1 MIRYKRNIYIL
12 IIFSAF
18 TFFNVYFIISEF
30 HRKSY
35 RPILNKDNNIVLNNK
50 YIIYEPPQLSNLY
63 LIERAEKKKKKTPI
77 PKSGNPASA
86 PRGYTASAKDIRPAS
101 RSASSSS
108 SISCMWPAN
117 GVLSSGYGM
126 REGGFHKGIDI
137 ALPSGSNIY
146 AFADGIV
153 SFSGWDNGGYGNLVI
168 ISHANNL
175 ETYYAHNSKLLVKC
189 SQPVKKGQLIAL
201 SGNTG
206 DSDGPHCHFEIRKNE
221 IPFDPLILLKR

>member
-35 RPILNKDNNIVLNNK
+35 RPILNKDNNIVL
-50 YIIYEPPQLSNLY
+50 
-63 LIERAEKKKKKTPI
+63 
-77 PKSGNPASA
+77 
-86 PRGYTASAKDIRPAS
+86 YTASAKDIRPAS